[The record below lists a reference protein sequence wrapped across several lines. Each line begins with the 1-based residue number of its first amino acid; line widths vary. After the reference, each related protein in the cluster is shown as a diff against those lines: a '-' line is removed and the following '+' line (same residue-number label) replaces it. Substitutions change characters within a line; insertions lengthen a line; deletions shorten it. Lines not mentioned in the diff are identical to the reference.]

1 MLFRT
6 FCIDLGATTVS
17 DGLAACQACCW
28 DSMQS
33 HSAALQV
40 HDQSLLHTKVPQA
53 SALHALPFL
62 SCRTSVISMSLKTGI
77 VGLPNVGKVGDSS
90 SSQACMQRSLSCVS
104 PVDALPLAYLDD

>member
-6 FCIDLGATTVS
+6 FCIDLGTITVS

-28 DSMQS
+28 QSMQS

-40 HDQSLLHTKVPQA
+40 QDQPLLHTKLPQA
-53 SALHALPFL
+53 LASHASPSL

-77 VGLPNVGKVGDSS
+77 VGLPNVGKVGNPSS
-90 SSQACMQRSLSCVS
+90 PQACMQQSLSCVCFVKS
-104 PVDALPLAYLDD
+104 LPLAYLND